1 MLWLG
6 VFCCGARAREAR
18 ATYGAEKA
26 TQGARVRQ
34 HERSGY
40 RRCEPRMA
48 GAEQQQR
55 LHIACCVGTCCGAA
69 CWAVQDN

>member
-26 TQGARVRQ
+26 TQGERERQ
-34 HERSGY
+34 HERSGC
-40 RRCEPRMA
+40 RRCEPWMA
-48 GAEQQQR
+48 GAEQQQQ
-55 LHIACCVGTCCGAA
+55 LCVSCCGGSSCGATRMLPSG
-69 CWAVQDN
+69 